1 MDFVHAQG
9 CAQTILNVKL
19 NCWDQ
24 LPWLLCGI
32 AHTNIDLARQ
42 TAAKCLNLFDQTPA
56 PNQNLHHPLA
66 VACLSR
72 SFPIRNDIERFANG
86 TSFLELGHEAQLL
99 INAFRFI
106 PIAERVVEG
115 KHKDIKRALSRLTIH
130 SAPRV
135 SMAVRQNEVVSMTK
149 DETKMKLLQEVLAEV
164 RSEVDL
170 IALFGLSAHP
180 DLQAGA
186 HRGRRRF
193 SKDFVRVIYR
203 NDLWSQ
209 YLDLKHATRVD
220 GIVRDKEKQAAHNK
234 AKPQKVTW
242 NSVLTRALA
251 VYLGSKNESC
261 FCYSWDTQAAPSAK
275 LTAMDAL
282 AASRSTQSCHPIS
295 DSDRR
300 VPLQTHDTTSMP
312 APLPLPLSQSQSQ
325 VQPLHHN
332 VLPQAR
338 LAVPP
343 RVVPSENK
351 PVNSNIVAAA
361 ASDIAFTNAT
371 ALSEPTGA
379 VDSTTDNNLNLSTSE
394 IFKTKDGGSRFFFT
408 PLRGRHFHTL
418 HRVPHSAAAA
428 TPLLQS
434 EDVLCLLHTSVDGN
448 DGTVAAVCVSDEAA
462 DGSHRMNSVW
472 VLSNVSATQL
482 QLGDPFLLEWSHVP
496 GKTLL
501 TIGPTHGCDFNRLC
515 KVSAL
520 LDRFFQFGAVLPNDE
535 DGVPDVQKLLRSM
548 PQDDFCEICST
559 EEDTQLIKLLLER
572 GYVAE
577 GHLFELGFD
586 FVLLPK
592 GINEIKCGS
601 FLQNPTPVLQPRW
614 TAPISELSLLHTLL
628 NLTASGWQWHPLS
641 LKDQRTRAPYVPNG
655 PKIFYSSGI
664 DVDLNYT
671 KTLLSSQRLFEN
683 GCPSVPHGLSS
694 AQYLAILDGSA
705 APETFAQQRRRKVK
719 SIEFEN
725 DVELYAFGAKELKV
739 DVVKTAAN
747 LTQHLKLLDGNLEQT
762 KAKKD
767 VPIQKP
773 KYFETQVG
781 AMCGLHALNNICG
794 TCTAKQTFT
803 TEDVAD
809 GLQTLEEE
817 FRRDGLPFS
826 IREHA
831 RPSGDYSIA
840 LLQWMLQRRL
850 VCKPLEV
857 QFVATNLRH
866 NCTSEELVAEDLVG
880 GLVHMPSPL
889 DPQSGHWVAFS
900 AHRLHNQQIKHYWWL
915 DSLKGFHAINLHQL
929 VDALS
934 NKNFVTCQH

>member
-1 MDFVHAQG
+1 MDFAHAQG

-42 TAAKCLNLFDQTPA
+42 TAAQCLNLFDQTPV

-66 VACLSR
+66 VACLSQ
-72 SFPIRNDIERFANG
+72 SFPIRKDIERFASG
-86 TSFLELGHEAQLL
+86 TQFLELGHEAQLL

-149 DETKMKLLQEVLAEV
+149 DETKMKLLQETIAEV
-164 RSEVDL
+164 RSGVDL
-170 IALFGLSAHP
+170 VALFGMAAHP

-209 YLDLKHATRVD
+209 YLDLRHATRVD

-242 NSVLTRALA
+242 NNVLTRALA
-251 VYLGSKNESC
+251 TYLGSKNESC
-261 FCYSWDTQAAPSAK
+261 FCYSWDTQAAPHAK
-275 LTAMDAL
+275 LTAMDAI
-282 AASRSTQSCHPIS
+282 AASRSSRSCQPIS
-295 DSDRR
+295 DRI
-300 VPLQTHDTTSMP
+300 VPLPTHETTSMP
-312 APLPLPLSQSQSQ
+312 APLPLSQSESQ
-325 VQPLHHN
+325 PSHHN
-332 VLPQAR
+332 VLPQVR

-343 RVVPSENK
+343 SIVPSQNTQ
-351 PVNSNIVAAA
+351 PNSNIVAPA
-361 ASDIAFTNAT
+361 DKIGFTNAT

-379 VDSTTDNNLNLSTSE
+379 ATVDNNLSASSE
-394 IFKTKDGGSRFFFT
+394 IFKTKDGSSRFFFT

-434 EDVLCLLHTSVDGN
+434 DDVLCLLHTTVDGN
-448 DGTVAAVCVSDEAA
+448 DGSVAAVSVSDEGAG
-462 DGSHRMNSVW
+462 GSHPMNSVW
-472 VLSNVSATQL
+472 VLSNFSAMQL
-482 QLGDPFLLEWSHVP
+482 QLGDPFLLEWSRVP

-520 LDRFFQFGAVLPNDE
+520 LDRFFQCGAVLPNDE
-535 DGVPDVQKLLRSM
+535 DGMPDVQKLLQNM
-548 PQDDFCEICST
+548 PQDDFCDICST
-559 EEDTQLIKLLLER
+559 EGDKQLVVPLLQR

-577 GHLFELGFD
+577 GHVYELGFD
-586 FVLLPK
+586 FVLLPN
-592 GINEIKCGS
+592 GINEIKFGS

-614 TAPISELSLLHTLL
+614 TAPTSELSLLHTLL
-628 NLTASGWQWHPLS
+628 NLIASGWQWHPLS
-641 LKDQRTRAPYVPNG
+641 LKDQRTRAPYIPNG

-664 DVDLNYT
+664 DIDLNYT
-671 KTLLSSQRLFEN
+671 KALLNSQHLFEN

-694 AQYLAILDGSA
+694 SQYLAILDGSA

-725 DVELYAFGAKELKV
+725 DVELYGFGAKELKV
-739 DVVKTAAN
+739 DVVKTATN
-747 LTQHLKLLDGNLEQT
+747 LTQHLKLLDGNAGGNLEPSKPKT
-762 KAKKD
+762 E

-794 TCTAKQTFT
+794 TCTARQTFT

-809 GLQTLEEE
+809 SLHTLEEE
-817 FRRDGLPFS
+817 YRRDGLPFN

-831 RPSGDYSIA
+831 RPSGDYSLA

-857 QFVATNLRH
+857 QFVASNLRC
-866 NCTSEELVAEDLVG
+866 NCTSEELMAEDLVG

-900 AHRLHNQQIKHYWWL
+900 AHRLRNQIKHFWWL
-915 DSLKGFHAINLHQL
+915 DSAKGFHAITLHQL

-934 NKNFVTCQH
+934 NRNFDTCQHLLSH